1 MKRMS
6 SRKTGAA
13 LIGIG
18 FFLIVVAL
26 TLVGYN
32 IWDDYRAQSAVDSVI
47 EQLSPETPDDSAA
60 IPDYLLDPTR
70 DMPTEEIGG
79 YRYIGKLSVPSLE
92 LELPVMETWDYE
104 RMKISPCR
112 YSGTAYLN
120 NLVICAHNYASHFGR
135 LKNLSQGDTVIF
147 TDIDGN
153 LFTYEV
159 SKIEILPG
167 TALKEM
173 QSGGWDLTLFTCT
186 MSGQSRVTVRCKEA
200 ITAGNKQKRP

>member
-1 MKRMS
+1 MNWMG
-6 SRKTGAA
+6 SRKTGAV

-18 FFLIVVAL
+18 FFLIVAAL

-32 IWDDYRAQSAVDSVI
+32 IWDDHRAQTAVDSVI
-47 EQLSPETPDDSAA
+47 EQLSPEIPDDSAV

-70 DMPTEEIGG
+70 DMPTVEIDS
-79 YRYIGKLSVPSLE
+79 YRYIGVLSVPSLE

-135 LKNLSQGDTVIF
+135 LKNLSPGDTVIF
-147 TDIDGN
+147 TDMDGN
-153 LFTYEV
+153 LFSYEV
-159 SKIEILPG
+159 SQIETLSG
-167 TALKEM
+167 TAISEM
-173 QSGGWDLTLFTCT
+173 QSGNWDLTLFTCT
-186 MSGQSRVTVRCKEA
+186 ISGQARVTIRCKKA
-200 ITAGNKQKRP
+200 

>member
-1 MKRMS
+1 MNWMG
-6 SRKTGAA
+6 SRKTGAV

-18 FFLIVVAL
+18 IFLIVAAL

-32 IWDDYRAQSAVDSVI
+32 IWDDHRAQTAVDSVI

-70 DMPTEEIGG
+70 DMPTVEIDG
-79 YRYIGKLSVPSLE
+79 YRYIGVLSVPSLE

-135 LKNLSQGDTVIF
+135 LKNLSPGDTVIF
-147 TDIDGN
+147 TDMDGN
-153 LFTYEV
+153 LFSYEV
-159 SKIEILPG
+159 SQIETLSG
-167 TALKEM
+167 TAISEM
-173 QSGGWDLTLFTCT
+173 QSGNWDLTLFTCT
-186 MSGQSRVTVRCKEA
+186 ISGQARVTVRCKKA
-200 ITAGNKQKRP
+200 ITTDDK